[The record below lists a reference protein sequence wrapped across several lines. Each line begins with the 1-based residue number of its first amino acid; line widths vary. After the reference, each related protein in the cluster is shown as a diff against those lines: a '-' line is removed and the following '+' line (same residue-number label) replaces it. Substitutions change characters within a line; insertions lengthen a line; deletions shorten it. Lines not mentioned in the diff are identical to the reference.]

1 MQFTYKTKGV
11 CSQEMRF
18 EIEDNRIMNM
28 TVSGG
33 CQGNL
38 QGISVLV
45 EGMDIDDVIARLKGI
60 RCGFKDTSCPD
71 QLSKALELARKKMA
85 ENN

>member
-18 EIEDNRIMNM
+18 EIEDNRIVNM

-38 QGISVLV
+38 QGISALV
-45 EGMDIDDVIARLKGI
+45 AGMDIDDVITRLKGI

-71 QLSKALELARKKMA
+71 QLSKALNLAKKKMA
-85 ENN
+85 EK